1 MDFRKVAQAV
11 FSSSQ
16 LQVGRTQIDTDE
28 IIGKT
33 LTIIAFDFAEATVKG
48 EKKIYPVILFSE
60 LPDHYYNGGTLL
72 MNLCKVWSDYFDGNV
87 EAASEELE
95 RSGGVQVRFSTTR
108 SQSGNTY
115 TKVEVV

>member
-1 MDFRKVAQAV
+1 MDFRKIAQTV
-11 FSSSQ
+11 FSASQ
-16 LQVGRTQIDTDE
+16 LQAGRTQIDTEE

-48 EKKIYPVILFSE
+48 EKKVYPVILFAE
-60 LPDHYYNGGTLL
+60 LPEHYYNGGTLL
-72 MNLCKVWSDYFDGNV
+72 MNLCRVWADYFDGNV

>member
-1 MDFRKVAQAV
+1 MDFRKVAQTV

-16 LQVGRTQIDTDE
+16 LQAGRTQIETDD
-28 IIGKT
+28 IIGKE
-33 LTIIAFDFAEATVKG
+33 LTIIGFDFAEATVKN
-48 EKKIYPVILFSE
+48 EKKVYPVIIFKE